1 MASEGAGYYGHQDRG
16 AASSEFNAIRAIVDA
31 MLTRVRTATLVK
43 VMAVTNTGGLSEVGF
58 DPAGKH
64 LQTWPNIR
72 FPNHVQVTEPV
83 PGEFLQANPE
93 LQLHRGGYE
102 IVDKFSRREIFI
114 EGAVAER
121 FQAGVQELAA
131 GNPGPEVYD
140 EFIAGFAGAAQQPV
154 VLH

>member
-1 MASEGAGYYGHQDRG
+1 MQLLY
-16 AASSEFNAIRAIVDA
+16 SSDQFVVVRFEVPSHDETAPN
-31 MLTRVRTATLVK
+31 LTR
-43 VMAVTNTGGLSEVGF
+43 GGF
-58 DPAGKH
+58 
-64 LQTWPNIR
+64 
-72 FPNHVQVTEPV
+72 
-83 PGEFLQANPE
+83 
-93 LQLHRGGYE
+93 E
-102 IVDKFSRREIFI
+102 IVDKLSRREIFI